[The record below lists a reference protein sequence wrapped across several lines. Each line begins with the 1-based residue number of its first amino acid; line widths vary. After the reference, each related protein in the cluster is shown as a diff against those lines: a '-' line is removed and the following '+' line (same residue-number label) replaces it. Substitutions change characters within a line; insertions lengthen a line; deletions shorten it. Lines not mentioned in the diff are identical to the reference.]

1 MHIYTLAVL
10 LGTNIAKINLN
21 LKLAS
26 ISSSGFIIS
35 PQYLGELSLVDSD
48 PFLKYLPSQTAAAA
62 YALANNTVTG
72 GSWVSENVELSC
84 LNLCSGHVSF
94 VSQIFVLDC
103 YNHFHLNGELI
114 FCVQTT
120 KMTPVV
126 SSPAK
131 VLDRDDRLHPGRSDA
146 MH

>member
-114 FCVQTT
+114 FCVCANNQND
-120 KMTPVV
+120 
-126 SSPAK
+126 SSC
-131 VLDRDDRLHPGRSDA
+131 VLPSQSP
-146 MH
+146 